1 MRLRN
6 YSERTISSYVS
17 SLVGLSK
24 FYNCSPMKL
33 TSEQIKDYAYH
44 LLQTKKVSPS
54 TINQLISAWKILQ
67 VDILNKDWEKIKLKR
82 ARREKKL
89 PMVLSQKETIALV
102 GALSN
107 KKHRAILSLA
117 YATGM
122 RRCELLQ
129 LKPSDI
135 DTERKV
141 IRVVR
146 GKGNKTR
153 EIPIQ
158 DGLIR
163 QLREYYK
170 SYHPKTYLFEGQVP
184 GTPYSESSM
193 YKVVKNAGKKVNLK
207 KKPSP
212 HVLRHCFATHMLE
225 RGMNL
230 KRLQLL
236 MGHNSLSSTS
246 IYLHLAAPTNEELPN
261 LLSLPKN
268 KSL

>member
-1 MRLRN
+1 MRIRN
-6 YSERTISSYVS
+6 YSERTIKSYVS

-24 FYNCSPMKL
+24 FYNCAPTKL
-33 TSEQIKDYAYH
+33 TKEQVKDYAYH

-67 VDILNKDWEKIKLKR
+67 VDILNKDWEKIKIKR
-82 ARREKKL
+82 ARRAKTL
-89 PMVLSQKETIALV
+89 PQVLSQKEAIALV

-107 KKHRAILSLA
+107 IKHRAILSLT
-117 YATGM
+117 YATGV
-122 RRCELLQ
+122 RRDELLH
-129 LKPSDI
+129 LRLSDI

-141 IRVVR
+141 IRVVK

-153 EIPIQ
+153 EIPIPYK
-158 DGLIR
+158 LIL

-170 SYHPKTYLFEGQVP
+170 IHLPKTYLFEGQVP
-184 GTPYSESSM
+184 GTPYSASSM
-193 YKVVKNAGKKVNLK
+193 EKIVKNAGIKANLK
-207 KKPSP
+207 KQPSP

-236 MGHNSLSSTS
+236 LGHNSLASTS
-246 IYLHLAAPTNEELPN
+246 IYLHLATPTNQELPN
-261 LLSLPKN
+261 LLVLPIN
-268 KSL
+268 KPL